1 MIIIGILFLIMISCV
16 ISIRNG
22 ESYDTDLQVLILIG
36 TITLTL
42 GLLAALIIPA
52 HIGTDYKIQNAQLE
66 RQAIVKELELI
77 QSDTEDIS
85 KQKVYEDVKEW
96 NKEVLKQK
104 AFANNCFTNIFVNKK
119 VADSM
124 EIIEIK

>member
-1 MIIIGILFLIMISCV
+1 
-16 ISIRNG
+16 
-22 ESYDTDLQVLILIG
+22 
-36 TITLTL
+36 
-42 GLLAALIIPA
+42 LAALIIPA

-104 AFANNCFTNIFVNKK
+104 AFANNYFTNIFVNKK